1 MWLVSEVAMVTT
13 RMNKHRVVVRVP
25 SAPKTPPALWG
36 HSDRHSF
43 QLAVK
48 TESHK
53 LKHSHTVTRLH
64 EATVT
69 YIYTGYHC
77 MSGTNQGKS
86 RSSLHCTTA
95 TSSDVTL
102 CRCMHVCVCARGLMV
117 SYLLAVDPR
126 NAEPMELQLKLISC
140 FHISSG
146 GDQIV
151 TAVYLP

>member
-43 QLAVK
+43 QLAAK
-48 TESHK
+48 TKSHK

-64 EATVT
+64 Y
-69 YIYTGYHC
+69 YIYTGHHC
-77 MSGTNQGKS
+77 MSATHQGKS

-102 CRCMHVCVCARGLMV
+102 CMCMHVCVCVRGLMV
-117 SYLLAVDPR
+117 SYHLAVDPG
-126 NAEPMELQLKLISC
+126 NAEPMELRLKLISC

-146 GDQIV
+146 GDQNV